1 MIELMLKLLTYEPYE
16 VVSGDEKDYIDKVLS
31 EKITSDT
38 VVTNKEYIIY
48 DELFRGFMGFLNYSS
63 KGILWKSIQWDS
75 LGWLRDWKNKYYP
88 VNDGMI
94 DGREIYPVL
103 FKKIGFFILVEAYKG
118 NSEKKILRC
127 QIRNLYKQLG
137 CVRTYSTNGTYPL
150 VTERKSIEIHTVP

>member
-1 MIELMLKLLTYEPYE
+1 MLELMLKLLTYEPYE
-16 VVSGDEKDYIDKVLS
+16 KVSGNEKDYIDKVLS

-63 KGILWKSIQWDS
+63 KGILWKSIQWDF

-94 DGREIYPVL
+94 DDRAIYPVL
-103 FKKIGFFILVEAYKG
+103 FKKICFFILVEAYKG
-118 NSEKKILRC
+118 DSKK
-127 QIRNLYKQLG
+127 K
-137 CVRTYSTNGTYPL
+137 
-150 VTERKSIEIHTVP
+150 